1 MHDDRHIVEERITK
15 FLAQVVRPAL
25 YSDALTLDL
34 AAWQAPGEPVPVAD
48 ALAATYAPAAI
59 GDTWGGPWSTTW
71 LRATG
76 RIPAAWAGRRVE
88 AVFDLGFDPTK
99 GPGGQAEG
107 FVHDAAGAPVQG
119 LHPHHRSV
127 LLAEPAAGGE
137 PVELL
142 VELAANPMI
151 EGALAVGTHYG
162 SRDTA
167 GEEHL
172 YRLRAA
178 EIAVREDAVWHLLHD
193 MEVLDELMRELPT
206 DGSRRH
212 EILRALQR
220 AVDAVDV
227 RAVAGTAQAA
237 RDRLT
242 DVLSRPAHASA
253 HTVTAVGHAHIDS
266 AWLWPVRETVRK
278 CARTFTNMTTLA
290 QEYPELVFACS
301 SAQQYAWMKER
312 RPEIFER
319 IKKAVSDGNWA
330 PVGGMWVEADGN
342 LPGGEALAR
351 QLVYGR
357 RFFAEEFGIP
367 QDGVWLPD
375 SFGYTAAYPQLAAL
389 AGARW
394 FLTQK
399 LSWNE
404 TNRLPHHTFHWEG
417 IDGTRIFTHFPP
429 VDTYNASLTGAEL
442 AHAEHNF
449 ADKGAATRSLAPFG
463 FGDGGGGPTREM
475 LEKARRLRD
484 LEGSTRVEVGDPSA
498 FFDEAREEYERL
510 PVWRGELYLENH
522 RGTYTSQART
532 KRGNRRAEALLREA
546 ELWSAAATVRGGAP
560 YPYERLE
567 SIWRRVL
574 LHQFHDILP
583 GSSIAWVHREAEAVH
598 RELQAELAEVIE
610 AAVGAG
616 TGAGPAG
623 SGPGG
628 SGPADSGPADSGPA
642 DSGPVFYNAGP
653 YARREV
659 AVLPAG
665 TPAADGQPLS
675 DGRTAVLVEAPAFG
689 TGRAVRSALPPVS
702 VTEDTTGITLDN
714 GVLRIRIDADG
725 LVRSA
730 YDLRAGREAIAPGAA
745 GNLLQ
750 LHPDDPNR
758 WSAWNIDGYYRD
770 TVRDLT
776 AVDAVEVTEAGPLLA
791 SVRVTRSFGGSHL
804 TQDLQLTAGSARLT
818 VRTDIDWQERDTLL
832 KAAWPL
838 NVHAERES
846 AEIQFGHV
854 QRPTHENTSWDAAR
868 FELWAHRW
876 VHVGEHGWGAAV
888 VNDSTYGH
896 DVSRLTRDDG
906 GTTTTLR
913 LSLLRAPHS
922 PDPQADRGRHSFAYG
937 LVVGAGVG
945 DAVASGY
952 SFNLPLRPGSSAS
965 TGGAAAGPS
974 FVTVDN
980 PDIVVE
986 TVKLADDR
994 GGDVVVRLYESRG
1007 GGARGALHTGFPVAA
1022 AHVTDLLESP
1032 TAPLPRAGDGS
1043 FPLDL
1048 RPFQILTLRLARP

>member
-25 YSDALTLDL
+25 YRDPVDLDL
-34 AAWQAPGEPVPVAD
+34 TVWHVPGEPVPVAD
-48 ALAATYAPAAI
+48 ALAAAYEPTAI
-59 GDTWGGPWSTTW
+59 GETWGGPWSTSW
-71 LRATG
+71 LKATG
-76 RIPAAWAGRRVE
+76 RVPQEWAGRRVE

-107 FVHDAAGAPVQG
+107 FAHDASGSPLQG

-127 LLAEPAAGGE
+127 LLAESAAGGE

-151 EGALAVGTHYG
+151 EGAKSVGTWFG
-162 SRDTA
+162 SKETA
-167 GEEHL
+167 GTEHL
-172 YRLRAA
+172 YLLREAH
-178 EIAVREDAVWHLLHD
+178 IAVRENTVWHLLHD
-193 MEVLDELMRELPT
+193 MEVLDELMRELPVG
-206 DGSRRH
+206 GSRRH
-212 EILRALQR
+212 EILRAL
-220 AVDAVDV
+220 AHAIDAVDV
-227 RAVAGTAQAA
+227 RDVAGTAQAA
-237 RDRLT
+237 RDRLA
-242 DVLSRPAHASA
+242 DVLSRPAYASA

-266 AWLWPVRETVRK
+266 AWLWPIRETVRK

-290 QEYPELVFACS
+290 EEYPELVFACS
-301 SAQQYAWMKER
+301 SAQQYAWIKER

-319 IKKAVSDGNWA
+319 IKKAITEGNWA

-351 QLVYGR
+351 QLVFGR
-357 RFFAEEFGIP
+357 RFFAEEFGLE
-367 QDGVWLPD
+367 QEGVWLPD
-375 SFGYTAAYPQLAAL
+375 SFGYTAAYPQLATL
-389 AGARW
+389 AGAKW

-404 TNRLPHHTFHWEG
+404 TNRLPHHTFAWEG

-442 AHAEHNF
+442 AHAENNF

-484 LEGSTRVEVGDPSA
+484 LEGSTRVEVGHPED
-498 FFDEAREEYERL
+498 FFAAARAEYEKL

-532 KRGNRRAEALLREA
+532 KHGNRRAEALLREA
-546 ELWSAAATVRGGAP
+546 ELWSVAAAVRGGAP
-560 YPYERLE
+560 YPYEKLE
-567 SIWRRVL
+567 SIWQRVL

-583 GSSIAWVHREAEAVH
+583 GSSIAWVHQEAEKVH
-598 RELQAELAEVIE
+598 GELQAELAEVI
-610 AAVGAG
+610 G
-616 TGAGPAG
+616 TALD
-623 SGPGG
+623 GG
-628 SGPADSGPADSGPA
+628 EGVA
-642 DSGPVFYNAGP
+642 FFNAGP

-659 AVLPAG
+659 ALLPEG
-665 TPAADGQPLS
+665 MHTEGGQRLS
-675 DGRTAVLVEAPAFG
+675 DGRQAVLVEAPALG
-689 TGRAVRSALPPVS
+689 SGRAVDPAGTQA
-702 VTEDTTGITLDN
+702 VTAVAEDGTITLDN
-714 GVLRIRIDADG
+714 GVLRVVVDAQG

-730 YDLRAGREAIAPGAA
+730 YDLRARREAIAPGAA

-750 LHPDDPNR
+750 LHPDDPNL

-776 AVDAVEVTEAGPLLA
+776 DAVSVEIAESGPLLA
-791 SVRVTRSFGGSHL
+791 SVRVERAFGDSHL
-804 TQDLQLTAGSARLT
+804 VQHLELTAGSDRLA

-832 KAAWPL
+832 KAAWPV
-838 NVHAERES
+838 NVHAETES

-854 QRPTHENTSWDAAR
+854 RRPTHENTSWDAAR

-876 VHVGEHGWGAAV
+876 VHIGEHNWGAAV

-896 DVSRLTRDDG
+896 DVSRTTREDG

-913 LSLLRAPHS
+913 LSLLRSPHS
-922 PDPQADRGRHSFAYG
+922 PDPQADRGRHSFGYA

-945 DAVASGY
+945 DAVAAGY
-952 SFNLPLRPGSSAS
+952 AFNLPLRPA
-965 TGGAAAGPS
+965 GAAPAGGPAL
-974 FVTVDN
+974 VTVDN
-980 PDIVVE
+980 PDITVE

-994 GGDVVVRLYESRG
+994 SGDVVVRLYESRG
-1007 GGARGALHTGFPVAA
+1007 GAARGVLHTGFALA
-1022 AHVTDLLESP
+1022 GAEVTDLLEN
-1032 TAPLPRAGDGS
+1032 PLEPVAAGADGGL
-1043 FPLDL
+1043 PLEL
-1048 RPFQILTLRLARP
+1048 RPFQILTLRLRRA